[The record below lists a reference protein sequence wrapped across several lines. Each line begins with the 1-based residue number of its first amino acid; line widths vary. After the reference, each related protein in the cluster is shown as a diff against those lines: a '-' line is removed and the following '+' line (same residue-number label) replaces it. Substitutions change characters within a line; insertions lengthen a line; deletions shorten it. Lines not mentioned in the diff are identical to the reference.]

1 MSNKKV
7 LIGIIIAALI
17 VVAGIVTFG
26 IVCRYKLLH
35 SNNISKT
42 QVVGKLKVS
51 DGNIINDDGLYT
63 YSVNVKN
70 PTKKTISAKSL
81 KFTFY
86 DKDNK
91 KLTILLGY
99 INSEIEPDHSMT
111 VMASTD
117 VNLKK
122 ANRVKIELKK

>member
-7 LIGIIIAALI
+7 TIALI
-17 VVAGIVTFG
+17 VAAVLVIAGIVTLG
-26 IVCRYKLLH
+26 IVIRYKLLH
-35 SNNISKT
+35 TNNINKT
-42 QVVGKLKVS
+42 QVVGKLRIS
-51 DGNIINDDGLYT
+51 DGVIIKDEGLYT

-70 PTKKTISAKSL
+70 PTKKTIKAKSL
-81 KFTFY
+81 LFTFY

-91 KLTILLGY
+91 KVTTLLGY
-99 INSEIEPDHSMT
+99 VNSEIEPDHSMT